1 MKLFKKVLAGVAV
14 AAAMATSAYA
24 SPITVGGVTWDP
36 DSAFDFTAKFDFSQ
50 WFVGLTLTGVG
61 EVYKLNNTN
70 PDVFVPNGELT
81 LHFGGFTQDGLG
93 GFTNG
98 WLNVYYGTGVFDNFD
113 AGTTPYDVAKATDGT
128 LWLSLVATS
137 NQFVADNPNAAN
149 PYLSGQLTANW
160 NVVPN
165 VGSAWSNLDTN
176 GQALGT
182 DVFSRASATF
192 NLVDPSLGIVATNG
206 PNGNLVSNSIPE
218 PESLALV
225 GLGLLGLAAARRR
238 KSTKAAV

>member
-14 AAAMATSAYA
+14 AAAMATSAQA
-24 SPITVGGVTWDP
+24 SMITIGGVSWDP

-50 WFVGLTLTGVG
+50 WFAGAELTGVG

-70 PDVFVPNGELT
+70 ESVFAPNGEVT
-81 LHFGGFTQDGLG
+81 LQFGGFNIDGQG

-98 WLNVYYGTGVFDNFD
+98 WLNVYYGTGATNNFD
-113 AGTTPYDVAKATDGT
+113 VGTTPTDVAKATDGT

-160 NVVPN
+160 NVVQN
-165 VGSAWSNLDTN
+165 VGSAWTNLDTN
-176 GQALGT
+176 GQAMGT

-192 NLVDPSLGIVATNG
+192 NLVDPELGNLATNG
-206 PNGNLVSNSIPE
+206 PNGNLVGNSIPE

-225 GLGLLGLAAARRR
+225 GLGLLGMAAARRR
-238 KSTKAAV
+238 KVAK